1 MGQPVKPATTP
12 SLPGAQSTRTDG
24 GIANK
29 QTVKKMIG
37 MAYGENTDY
46 NQIAGSAPLEKAVDT
61 KPLSPTDIASAG
73 NRKQQPQQ
81 VQPQQDAGFA
91 SLTGTPE
98 TNPNPTSVAGVAS
111 PMATPTPTEMM
122 ARALYA
128 INPTEN
134 LRRVVAQ
141 FDKELG

>member
-1 MGQPVKPATTP
+1 MGQPVNPATTP

-29 QTVKKMIG
+29 QTVKKMTG

-73 NRKQQPQQ
+73 NKKPQPQQ
-81 VQPQQDAGFA
+81 AQPQQDNSFG

-98 TNPNPTSVAGVAS
+98 TNPTSIAGIAA

-134 LRRVVAQ
+134 LRRVVSQ

>member
-1 MGQPVKPATTP
+1 MGTPANPAPLP
-12 SLPGAQSTRTDG
+12 SLSGANSTRTDG
-24 GIANK
+24 GMANK
-29 QTVKKMIG
+29 QTVKKMTG

-73 NRKQQPQQ
+73 NKKPQPQQ
-81 VQPQQDAGFA
+81 AQPQQDNSFG
-91 SLTGTPE
+91 SLMGTPE
-98 TNPNPTSVAGVAS
+98 QNPTSVAGVAA